1 MRTGYSYAPGEAQVG
16 LADRVFARYQGLVEE
31 EYAAGLRAQAAGR
44 LTPPPG
50 ISAELH
56 LGQYVDR
63 AARTRLIG
71 WLRSE
76 GIGEGPGELIQVNRY
91 LRDPLGS
98 GAYRIPDIGIPG
110 SRLIF
115 DGTISS
121 SKTIATPQMIDF
133 IALVVLHAPEEFPK
147 EDWLKPEE
155 QLNLDRAFDELRYG
169 LDRAAEQVGGS
180 PVIDT
185 CRAMLDEADTHYRE
199 GRINPGAWKLQEMS
213 CLLEK
218 L

>member
-1 MRTGYSYAPGEAQVG
+1 LASLDSQGLRTHASETAGNPYAPGEAQVG

-133 IALVVLHAPEEFPK
+133 
-147 EDWLKPEE
+147 
-155 QLNLDRAFDELRYG
+155 RAFSGGSNIIIVRPTELGGSYG
-169 LDRAAEQVGGS
+169 LVF
-180 PVIDT
+180 P
-185 CRAMLDEADTHYRE
+185 
-199 GRINPGAWKLQEMS
+199 
-213 CLLEK
+213 
-218 L
+218 